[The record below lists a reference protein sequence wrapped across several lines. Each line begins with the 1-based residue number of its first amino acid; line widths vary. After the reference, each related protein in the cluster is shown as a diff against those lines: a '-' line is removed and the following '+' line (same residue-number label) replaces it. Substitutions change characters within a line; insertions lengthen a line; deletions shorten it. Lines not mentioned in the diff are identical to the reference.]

1 MTGNNIVVCIP
12 FLVSSGYIHLV
23 SLLLQGSSFIFSATT
38 KRVVG
43 LKDQQNKGA
52 HESSAQLA
60 CEAAASIRTVA
71 SLTRE
76 EDCLRLYRERL
87 EEPLR
92 NSIETTIWTTLL
104 YAFSQSTSFY
114 VIALV
119 FWYGARL
126 VSYLEISTMSFFVA
140 LIVRCLHTAA
150 FERLTSSHRA
160 QHLER
165 YEQAIYSSFCLISH
179 QLATPRPQLSS

>member
-1 MTGNNIVVCIP
+1 M
-12 FLVSSGYIHLV
+12 
-23 SLLLQGSSFIFSATT
+23 SLLLPGSPFICSATT
-38 KRVVG
+38 KRVVV
-43 LKDQQNKGA
+43 LKDKQNKGT

-76 EDCLRLYRERL
+76 EDCLRLYSEML

-92 NSIETTIWTTLL
+92 NSVKTTMWSNLL
-104 YAFSQSTSFY
+104 YAFSQSSTFY

-126 VSYLEISTMSFFVA
+126 VSYLEITTLAFFVS
-140 LIVRCLHTAA
+140 LMVRCLHTAS
-150 FERLTSSHRA
+150 FER
-160 QHLER
+160 
-165 YEQAIYSSFCLISH
+165 
-179 QLATPRPQLSS
+179 